1 MSKASTRAS
10 GPIAPDDAAAPVTG
24 WADCALDSLTGRDTE
39 ALSESLGER
48 LAALNIKHAV
58 FSQLPQRAATLSPEA
73 EHGLLT
79 ARFVIDAP
87 TRPEPSLLYA
97 LHTQGVR
104 GVRFS
109 LAADDER
116 AAVQLD
122 EILRYA
128 ERIVPLNW
136 HIELALG
143 ETSASL
149 LKHEW
154 TLTRFPVAM
163 CLSTITDRV
172 AHRLL
177 SDPDTDFILA
187 LLAMG
192 RTWLKLTGAP
202 LSHSEQADG
211 SLALFAT
218 AAVTA
223 RSDRIVWGSGAPR
236 RGAVIN
242 DSLAHIVR
250 ALAALKR
257 WIPNDRLRES
267 VLSTN
272 PTELYGFQDDGSSI
286 NP

>member
-1 MSKASTRAS
+1 MSKASTRES
-10 GPIAPDDAAAPVTG
+10 GPITPDSAMVPVAG
-24 WADCALDSLTGRDTE
+24 WTDCALDAGHDTE
-39 ALSESLGER
+39 ALGER
-48 LAALNIKHAV
+48 LVALNIKHAV
-58 FSQLPQRAATLSPEA
+58 FAELPQHAATLSPKA
-73 EHGLLT
+73 EHGLPV

-87 TRPEPSLLYA
+87 PHPQSSLLHD
-97 LHTQGVR
+97 LHAQGVR

-122 EILRYA
+122 GILRYA

-143 ETSASL
+143 DTSACL

-163 CLSTITDRV
+163 CLSALTDRV
-172 AHRLL
+172 ARRLL
-177 SDPDTDFILA
+177 SDPDTDFMLA

-236 RGAVIN
+236 RGAVID

-267 VLSTN
+267 VLSAN
-272 PTELYGFQDDGSSI
+272 PTSLYGF
-286 NP
+286 